1 MADYSQF
8 YEARDIITQILEQD
22 LIGPVEEYEELTET
36 PSQYYVMGKLYP
48 QNNVEEILDLV
59 RNPILENEVETYDA
73 SIALSSQYSPSS
85 MGITVI

>member
-36 PSQYYVMGKLYP
+36 PS
-48 QNNVEEILDLV
+48 
-59 RNPILENEVETYDA
+59 
-73 SIALSSQYSPSS
+73 
-85 MGITVI
+85 